1 MQSNVASM
9 ESDSSLLQSW
19 CERRSESAF
28 AELVR
33 RYERLV
39 AGAAMRRVGDIELAR
54 DVSQQ
59 VFSMLAGK
67 AHLLVGRGTIAGW
80 LYRASCHVAADWQR
94 ADLRRQARQTAST
107 QAAEST
113 CDTAEV
119 PADHWPLLE
128 EAFSQLSTSD
138 REALLLH

>member
-1 MQSNVASM
+1 MRCDISSQSDA
-9 ESDSSLLQSW
+9 ELLQSW
-19 CERRSESAF
+19 CGEQSQNAF

-39 AGAAMRRVGDIELAR
+39 AGAALRRASDVELAR

-80 LYRASCHVAADWQR
+80 LYRAASHVAAELQR
-94 ADLRRQARQTAST
+94 ADLRRRARHTA
-107 QAAEST
+107 
-113 CDTAEV
+113 TAER
-119 PADHWPLLE
+119 PADASGNDHWPLL
-128 EAFSQLSTSD
+128 D
-138 REALLLH
+138 EALSELSA